1 MLVHK
6 SCDLREVDGRDAVA
20 HVRRGVYFLGNTP
33 VSFEIF
39 NTPSGQGGVQIGL
52 ANDYSIGE
60 GGGYIDSIECYDCG
74 QTVDSFPEIEMYKL
88 ERILDNNAAD
98 YDLEEI

>member
-6 SCDLREVDGRDAVA
+6 SCDLRDVDGGD
-20 HVRRGVYFLGNTP
+20 HHRRGIYFLGS
-33 VSFEIF
+33 VSMSFELF
-39 NTPSGQGGVQIGL
+39 NTPRGQGGTQIVI
-52 ANDYSIGE
+52 ANDYSRGD
-60 GGGYIDSIECYDCG
+60 GGAFIDSIECYDCG

-88 ERILDNNAAD
+88 ERILDHNAAD